1 MMIFVNNVGRLFTLL
16 LITLALFAVTANVYT
31 EEAYAG

>member
-1 MMIFVNNVGRLFTLL
+1 MVFVNNVCRLFALL
-16 LITLALFAVTANVYT
+16 LITLALFAITANVYI

>member
-1 MMIFVNNVGRLFTLL
+1 MVFVNNVCRLFALL
-16 LITLALFAVTANVYT
+16 LIALALFAVTANVYT